1 MYPSRSYSFQRF
13 GMPSQVP
20 INSKMIGVGSCGVGV
35 VMAARDIMLHEA
47 RMVNHLGDHRNLPL
61 LFGTVTKGEQLML
74 ITQFHGEKG
83 KSVTLSMAIKKKKLE
98 RSAEWLDITKGVCEG
113 LSHVHTREILHN
125 DLKSCNVVVEKR
137 NDIWNPVII
146 DFGKAR
152 FIHDL
157 KPLMSLT
164 ASSQKSYKKRY
175 PHIAPEIVAGSGRQ
189 SIQSDIFSLGRIVL
203 SILDLLPTA
212 TAMSL
217 RIGKRANL
225 DNPAKRP
232 SIEEIIAVL

>member
-1 MYPSRSYSFQRF
+1 
-13 GMPSQVP
+13 MPSQVP
-20 INSKMIGVGSCGVGV
+20 VNSKMISVGHCGVGV
-35 VMAARDIMLHEA
+35 VMAARDIILHEA
-47 RMVNHLGDHRNLPL
+47 RMVNHLGDRRNLPL
-61 LFGTVTKGEQLML
+61 LFGAVTKGEQLML
-74 ITQFHGEKG
+74 IMQFHGEKG

-98 RSAEWLDITKGVCEG
+98 KSEWLDITKGVCEG
-113 LSHVHTREILHN
+113 LSHVQTCQILHN
-125 DLKSCNVVVEKR
+125 DLKSNNVVVEKR

-146 DFGKAR
+146 DFGKVR

-175 PHIAPEIVAGSGRQ
+175 LHIAPEIVAGSGRQ
-189 SIQSDIFSLGRIVL
+189 SIHIFSLGRIVL

-212 TAMSL
+212 TSMSL
-217 RIGKRANL
+217 RIAKRAIL

>member
-1 MYPSRSYSFQRF
+1 M
-13 GMPSQVP
+13 
-20 INSKMIGVGSCGVGV
+20 
-35 VMAARDIMLHEA
+35 
-47 RMVNHLGDHRNLPL
+47 
-61 LFGTVTKGEQLML
+61 
-74 ITQFHGEKG
+74 
-83 KSVTLSMAIKKKKLE
+83 TLSVAIEKKKLE
-98 RSAEWLDITKGVCEG
+98 KSEWLDIAKGVCEG
-113 LSHVHTREILHN
+113 LSHVQTRQILHN
-125 DLKSCNVVVEKR
+125 DLKSNNVVVEKR
-137 NDIWNPVII
+137 KDIWNPVII

-164 ASSQKSYKKRY
+164 ASSHKSYKKRY

-189 SIQSDIFSLGRIVL
+189 SIHIFSLGRIVL

-217 RIGKRANL
+217 RIAKRAIL